1 MRVIIIGCTFAG
13 MTAASQILRSH
24 PETEVTIY
32 DRNAIVPSIVYDIN
46 DYDDQDAEQPRL
58 RTELSPDQLSIK
70 GADIKMGS
78 LVMGVD
84 PAQKTI
90 KVMGMLDDATSEEHY
105 DKLIIATD
113 SRNEAPA
120 LKGIDS
126 SNVTLIKDQQDAK
139 AALLLSVIDQQIAVI
154 GNDPLSLGL
163 VDAYRQKGKEVTLFT
178 NGEPILHHNFEEEYS
193 KRALDILTADNIK
206 VVTDE
211 HVTELDD
218 NGIGITVATD
228 GGSYSV
234 SRAIVAAG
242 QKPDTSIFE
251 GVVEMDE
258 NGVIAVNE
266 FIQTSDSDIYAI
278 GGSTTIHYNPT
289 GKDIYKPQP
298 TEAVRQAVIVAQNIN
313 GGQVKDSGTQ
323 LSMSLNLDGTY
334 MASLGLTYERAKA
347 AGFDAD
353 TVTIED
359 NYRPEF
365 MPTTTPVLMTLIWDK
380 DTQRILGA
388 QMMSKH
394 DISETLS
401 LISLCIQNQNTI
413 EFLGMYDTMFQ
424 PNFDRPFNYV
434 NILGQAAMAKA
445 GTE

>member
-1 MRVIIIGCTFAG
+1 MI
-13 MTAASQILRSH
+13 
-24 PETEVTIY
+24 
-32 DRNAIVPSIVYDIN
+32 
-46 DYDDQDAEQPRL
+46 
-58 RTELSPDQLSIK
+58 
-70 GADIKMGS
+70 
-78 LVMGVD
+78 
-84 PAQKTI
+84 
-90 KVMGMLDDATSEEHY
+90 
-105 DKLIIATD
+105 
-113 SRNEAPA
+113 
-120 LKGIDS
+120 
-126 SNVTLIKDQQDAK
+126 
-139 AALLLSVIDQQIAVI
+139 
-154 GNDPLSLGL
+154 LSLGL
-163 VDAYRQKGKEVTLFT
+163 VDAYRQKGKEVTLLQTVSRFCT
-178 NGEPILHHNFEEEYS
+178 TILKKSILDEP
-193 KRALDILTADNIK
+193 LDILTADNIK

-218 NGIGITVATD
+218 NGLASRLLLIRARTVLV
-228 GGSYSV
+228 GQLLLRV
-234 SRAIVAAG
+234 KSRI
-242 QKPDTSIFE
+242 PLFFE

-266 FIQTSDSDIYAI
+266 FIQTSDPDIYAI

-380 DTQRILGA
+380 DTSGFWEHR
-388 QMMSKH
+388 
-394 DISETLS
+394 
-401 LISLCIQNQNTI
+401 
-413 EFLGMYDTMFQ
+413 
-424 PNFDRPFNYV
+424 
-434 NILGQAAMAKA
+434 
-445 GTE
+445 

>member
-1 MRVIIIGCTFAG
+1 MKVIIIGCTFAG
-13 MTAASQILRSH
+13 MTAASQILKSH
-24 PETEVTIY
+24 PEAEVTIY
-32 DRNAIVPSIVYDIN
+32 DRNAVVPSITYDIN
-46 DYDDQDAEQPRL
+46 DYDDQDAQQPRL
-58 RTELSPDQLSIK
+58 RTELSPDQLSLK

-78 LVMGVD
+78 LVMNVN
-84 PAQKTI
+84 PAQKKI
-90 KVMGMLDDATSEEHY
+90 KVMGILDDATSEEHY

-113 SRNEAPA
+113 SKVEAPTI
-120 LKGIDS
+120 KGIDS

-178 NGEPILHHNFEEEYS
+178 NGESILHHNFEEEYS

-211 HVTELDD
+211 HITELDD
-218 NGIGITVATD
+218 NGIGITVATN

-234 SRAIVAAG
+234 SRAIVVAG
-242 QKPDTSIFE
+242 QKPDTPIFN
-251 GVVEMDE
+251 GVVDMDE
-258 NGVIAVNE
+258 NGVIIVNK
-266 FIQTSDSDIYAI
+266 FLQTSDPSIYAI
-278 GGSTTIHYNPT
+278 GGSTTIHYNPAD
-289 GKDIYKPQP
+289 KDIYKPQL
-298 TEAVRQAVIVAQNIN
+298 TEAVRQAAIVAQNIN
-313 GGQVKDSGTQ
+313 DEQIKDPGTQ
-323 LSMSLNLDGTY
+323 LSMSLNLGGTY
-334 MASLGLTYERAKA
+334 MASLGLTFEKAKA

-353 TVTIED
+353 VVTIED

-365 MPTTTPVLMTLIWDK
+365 MPTTTPILMSLIWDK
-380 DTQRILGA
+380 NTQKILGA
-388 QMMSKH
+388 QLMSKH

-413 EFLGMYDTMFQ
+413 EFLGMYDTIFQ

-445 GTE
+445 GVE

>member
-1 MRVIIIGCTFAG
+1 
-13 MTAASQILRSH
+13 
-24 PETEVTIY
+24 
-32 DRNAIVPSIVYDIN
+32 
-46 DYDDQDAEQPRL
+46 
-58 RTELSPDQLSIK
+58 
-70 GADIKMGS
+70 
-78 LVMGVD
+78 
-84 PAQKTI
+84 
-90 KVMGMLDDATSEEHY
+90 MGMLDDATSEEHY

-113 SRNEAPA
+113 SRSEAPA
-120 LKGIDS
+120 LKGVDS

-193 KRALDILTADNIK
+193 RRALDILTADNIK

-228 GGSYSV
+228 KGSYSV

-334 MASLGLTYERAKA
+334 MASLGLTYEKAKA

-445 GTE
+445 GIE

>member
-32 DRNAIVPSIVYDIN
+32 DRNAVVPSITYDIN

-58 RTELSPDQLSIK
+58 RTELSSDQLSIK

-78 LVMGVD
+78 LVMKVD

-90 KVMGMLDDATSEEHY
+90 KVMGILDDATSEEHY
-105 DKLIIATD
+105 GKLIIATD
-113 SRNEAPA
+113 SRTEAPA

-139 AALLLSVIDQQIAVI
+139 AALLLSAIDRQIAVI

-206 VVTDE
+206 VFTDE

-228 GGSYSV
+228 KGSYSV

-266 FIQTSDSDIYAI
+266 FIQTSDPDIYAI
-278 GGSTTIHYNPT
+278 GGSTTIHYNPID
-289 GKDIYKPQP
+289 KDVYKPQP
-298 TEAVRQAVIVAQNIN
+298 TESVRQAAIVAHNIH
-313 GGQVKDSGTQ
+313 GEQIKDSGTQ

-334 MASLGLTYERAKA
+334 MASLGLTFERAKA

-353 TVTIED
+353 VVTIED

-365 MPTTTPVLMTLIWDK
+365 MPTTTPVLMSLVWDK
-380 DTQRILGA
+380 DTQQILGA

>member
-1 MRVIIIGCTFAG
+1 M
-13 MTAASQILRSH
+13 
-24 PETEVTIY
+24 
-32 DRNAIVPSIVYDIN
+32 
-46 DYDDQDAEQPRL
+46 
-58 RTELSPDQLSIK
+58 
-70 GADIKMGS
+70 
-78 LVMGVD
+78 
-84 PAQKTI
+84 
-90 KVMGMLDDATSEEHY
+90 
-105 DKLIIATD
+105 
-113 SRNEAPA
+113 
-120 LKGIDS
+120 
-126 SNVTLIKDQQDAK
+126 
-139 AALLLSVIDQQIAVI
+139 
-154 GNDPLSLGL
+154 
-163 VDAYRQKGKEVTLFT
+163 
-178 NGEPILHHNFEEEYS
+178 
-193 KRALDILTADNIK
+193 
-206 VVTDE
+206 
-211 HVTELDD
+211 
-218 NGIGITVATD
+218 
-228 GGSYSV
+228 
-234 SRAIVAAG
+234 
-242 QKPDTSIFE
+242 
-251 GVVEMDE
+251 
-258 NGVIAVNE
+258 
-266 FIQTSDSDIYAI
+266 
-278 GGSTTIHYNPT
+278 
-289 GKDIYKPQP
+289 
-298 TEAVRQAVIVAQNIN
+298 AQNIN

-445 GTE
+445 GIE

>member
-32 DRNAIVPSIVYDIN
+32 DRNAVVPSITYDIN
-46 DYDDQDAEQPRL
+46 DYADQGAEQPCL
-58 RTELSPDQLSIK
+58 RTELSVDQLSLM

-78 LVMGVD
+78 LVMNID
-84 PAQKTI
+84 PEQKLV
-90 KVMGMLDDATSEEHY
+90 KVMKMLDDAISEEHY

-113 SRNEAPA
+113 QR
-120 LKGIDS
+120 
-126 SNVTLIKDQQDAK
+126 
-139 AALLLSVIDQQIAVI
+139 IAVI
-154 GNDPLSLGL
+154 GDDPLSLGL

-178 NGEPILHHNFEEEYS
+178 NGEPVLHHNFEEEYS
-193 KRALDILTADNIK
+193 KRALDILTAANIK
-206 VVTDE
+206 VVTAE

-218 NGIGITVATD
+218 NGVGITVVTD

-242 QKPDTSIFE
+242 QKPDTSILN
-251 GVVEMDE
+251 GVVDMDE

-266 FIQTSDSDIYAI
+266 FVQTSDPAIYAI

-289 GKDIYKPQP
+289 DEDIYQPQP
-298 TEAVRQAVIVAQNIN
+298 TEAVRQAAIVAQNVN

-334 MASLGLTYERAKA
+334 MASLGLTFERAQA

-353 TVTIED
+353 VVTIED

-365 MPTTTPVLMTLIWDK
+365 MPTTTPVLMSLIWDK
-380 DTQRILGA
+380 NTQQILGA
-388 QMMSKH
+388 QLMSKH

-445 GTE
+445 GAE

>member
-32 DRNAIVPSIVYDIN
+32 DRNAVVPSIVYDIN

-58 RTELSPDQLSIK
+58 RTELSPDQLSLK

-78 LVMGVD
+78 LVMKVD

-113 SRNEAPA
+113 SRSEAPA
-120 LKGIDS
+120 LKGVDS

-193 KRALDILTADNIK
+193 RRALDILTADNIK

-228 GGSYSV
+228 KGSYSV

-251 GVVEMDE
+251 GVV
-258 NGVIAVNE
+258 AVNE
-266 FIQTSDSDIYAI
+266 FIQTSDPDIYAI

-445 GTE
+445 GIE

>member
-32 DRNAIVPSIVYDIN
+32 DRNAVVPSITYDIN
-46 DYDDQDAEQPRL
+46 DYADQGAEQPCL
-58 RTELSPDQLSIK
+58 RTELSADQLSLK

-78 LVMGVD
+78 LVMNID
-84 PAQKTI
+84 PEQKLV
-90 KVMGMLDDATSEEHY
+90 KVMKMLDDAISEEHY

-113 SRNEAPA
+113 SKSEAPT

-126 SNVTLIKDQQDAK
+126 SNVTLIKDPQDAK
-139 AALLLSVIDQQIAVI
+139 AALLLSTLDQRIAVI
-154 GNDPLSLGL
+154 GDDPLSLGL

-178 NGEPILHHNFEEEYS
+178 NGEPVLHHNFEEEYS
-193 KRALDILTADNIK
+193 KRALDILTAANIK
-206 VVTDE
+206 VVTAE

-218 NGIGITVATD
+218 NGVGITVVTD

-242 QKPDTSIFE
+242 QKPDTSILN
-251 GVVEMDE
+251 GVVDMDE

-266 FIQTSDSDIYAI
+266 FIQTSDPAIYAI

-289 GKDIYKPQP
+289 DEDIYQPQP
-298 TEAVRQAVIVAQNIN
+298 TEAVRQAAIVAQNVN

-334 MASLGLTYERAKA
+334 MASLGLTFERAKA

-353 TVTIED
+353 VVTIED

-365 MPTTTPVLMTLIWDK
+365 MPTTTPVLMSLIWDK
-380 DTQRILGA
+380 NTQQILGA
-388 QMMSKH
+388 QLMSKH

-445 GTE
+445 GAE

>member
-32 DRNAIVPSIVYDIN
+32 DRNAVVPSITYDIN

-58 RTELSPDQLSIK
+58 RTELSSDQLSIK
-70 GADIKMGS
+70 GADIKTGS

-90 KVMGMLDDATSEEHY
+90 KVMGMLDDTTSEEHY

-113 SRNEAPA
+113 SRSAAPA

-139 AALLLSVIDQQIAVI
+139 AALLLSTIDQQIAVI
-154 GNDPLSLGL
+154 GNDPISLGL

-178 NGEPILHHNFEEEYS
+178 NGAPILHHNFEEEYS
-193 KRALDILTADNIK
+193 SRALDILTADNVK

-228 GGSYSV
+228 KSSYSV
-234 SRAIVAAG
+234 SRAVIAAD

-251 GVVEMDE
+251 GVVKMDE

-266 FIQTSDSDIYAI
+266 FLQTSDPNIYAI

-289 GKDIYKPQP
+289 GKDIYHPQQ
-298 TEAVRQAVIVAQNIN
+298 TEAVRQAAIVAHNIN
-313 GGQVKDSGTQ
+313 GEQMKDSGTQ
-323 LSMSLNLDGTY
+323 LSMSLNLGGTY
-334 MASLGLTYERAKA
+334 MASLGLTFERAKA

-353 TVTIED
+353 VVTIED

-388 QMMSKH
+388 QLMSKH

>member
-32 DRNAIVPSIVYDIN
+32 DRNAVVPSIVYDIN

-58 RTELSPDQLSIK
+58 RTELSPDQLSLK

-78 LVMGVD
+78 LVMKVD

-90 KVMGMLDDATSEEHY
+90 KVMGILDDATSEEHY

-113 SRNEAPA
+113 SRTEAPA

-139 AALLLSVIDQQIAVI
+139 AALLLSAIDRQIAVI

-228 GGSYSV
+228 KGSYSV

-266 FIQTSDSDIYAI
+266 FIQTSDPDIYAI
-278 GGSTTIHYNPT
+278 GGSTTIHYNPID
-289 GKDIYKPQP
+289 KDVYKPQP
-298 TEAVRQAVIVAQNIN
+298 TESVRQAAIVAHNIH
-313 GGQVKDSGTQ
+313 GEQIKDSGTQ

-334 MASLGLTYERAKA
+334 MASLGLTFERAKA

-353 TVTIED
+353 VVTIED

-365 MPTTTPVLMTLIWDK
+365 MPTTTPVLMSLVWDK
-380 DTQRILGA
+380 DTQQILGA

>member
-1 MRVIIIGCTFAG
+1 M
-13 MTAASQILRSH
+13 
-24 PETEVTIY
+24 
-32 DRNAIVPSIVYDIN
+32 
-46 DYDDQDAEQPRL
+46 
-58 RTELSPDQLSIK
+58 
-70 GADIKMGS
+70 
-78 LVMGVD
+78 
-84 PAQKTI
+84 
-90 KVMGMLDDATSEEHY
+90 
-105 DKLIIATD
+105 
-113 SRNEAPA
+113 
-120 LKGIDS
+120 
-126 SNVTLIKDQQDAK
+126 
-139 AALLLSVIDQQIAVI
+139 
-154 GNDPLSLGL
+154 
-163 VDAYRQKGKEVTLFT
+163 
-178 NGEPILHHNFEEEYS
+178 
-193 KRALDILTADNIK
+193 
-206 VVTDE
+206 
-211 HVTELDD
+211 
-218 NGIGITVATD
+218 
-228 GGSYSV
+228 
-234 SRAIVAAG
+234 AG

-251 GVVEMDE
+251 GVVELDE
-258 NGVIAVNE
+258 SGIINVNE
-266 FIQTSDSDIYAI
+266 FLQTSDPNIYAI

-289 GKDIYKPQP
+289 GKDIYKPRL

-353 TVTIED
+353 VVTIED

-380 DTQRILGA
+380 DTQRILGV

>member
-32 DRNAIVPSIVYDIN
+32 DRNAVVPSITYDIN
-46 DYDDQDAEQPRL
+46 DYDDQAAEQPRL
-58 RTELSPDQLSIK
+58 RTELSSDQLSIK

-78 LVMGVD
+78 LVMKVD

-90 KVMGMLDDATSEEHY
+90 KVMGILDDATSEEHY

-113 SRNEAPA
+113 SRTEAPA

-139 AALLLSVIDQQIAVI
+139 AALLLSAIDRQIAVI

-218 NGIGITVATD
+218 NGIDITVATD
-228 GGSYSV
+228 KGSYSV

-266 FIQTSDSDIYAI
+266 FIQTSDPDIYAI
-278 GGSTTIHYNPT
+278 GGSTTIHYNPID
-289 GKDIYKPQP
+289 KDVYKPQP
-298 TEAVRQAVIVAQNIN
+298 TESVRQAAIVAHNIH
-313 GGQVKDSGTQ
+313 GEQIKDSGTQ

-334 MASLGLTYERAKA
+334 MASLGLTFERAKA

-353 TVTIED
+353 VVTIED

-365 MPTTTPVLMTLIWDK
+365 MPTTTPVLMSLVWDK
-380 DTQRILGA
+380 DTQQILGA

>member
-32 DRNAIVPSIVYDIN
+32 DRNAVVPSITYDIN

-58 RTELSPDQLSIK
+58 RTELSSDQLSIN

-78 LVMGVD
+78 LVMKVD

-90 KVMGMLDDATSEEHY
+90 KVMGILDDATSEEHY

-113 SRNEAPA
+113 SRTEAPA

-139 AALLLSVIDQQIAVI
+139 AALLLSAIDRQIAVI

-206 VVTDE
+206 VFTDE

-228 GGSYSV
+228 KGSYSV

-266 FIQTSDSDIYAI
+266 FIQTSDPDIYAI
-278 GGSTTIHYNPT
+278 GGSTTIHYNPID
-289 GKDIYKPQP
+289 KDVYKPQP
-298 TEAVRQAVIVAQNIN
+298 TESVRQAAIVAHNIH
-313 GGQVKDSGTQ
+313 GEQIKDSGTQ

-334 MASLGLTYERAKA
+334 MASLGLTFERAKA

-353 TVTIED
+353 VVTIED

-365 MPTTTPVLMTLIWDK
+365 MPTTTPVLMSLVWDK
-380 DTQRILGA
+380 DTQQILGA

>member
-32 DRNAIVPSIVYDIN
+32 DRNAVVPSITYDIN

-58 RTELSPDQLSIK
+58 RTELRSDQLSIK

-78 LVMGVD
+78 LVMKVD

-90 KVMGMLDDATSEEHY
+90 KVMGILDDATSEEHY

-113 SRNEAPA
+113 SRTEAPA
-120 LKGIDS
+120 LKGTDS

-139 AALLLSVIDQQIAVI
+139 AALLLSAIDRQIAVI

-228 GGSYSV
+228 KGSYSV

-266 FIQTSDSDIYAI
+266 FIQTSDPDIYAI
-278 GGSTTIHYNPT
+278 GGSTTIHYNPID
-289 GKDIYKPQP
+289 KDVYKPQP
-298 TEAVRQAVIVAQNIN
+298 TESVRQAAIVAHNIH
-313 GGQVKDSGTQ
+313 GEQIKDSGTQ

-334 MASLGLTYERAKA
+334 MASLGLTFERAKA

-353 TVTIED
+353 VVTIED

-365 MPTTTPVLMTLIWDK
+365 MPTTTPVLMSLVWDK
-380 DTQRILGA
+380 DTQQILGA